1 MRIGYRLAVLWL
13 LVATLAKRPAAS
25 YESEEDDDDR
35 YYGSYVESGDSE
47 TGYSSS
53 ESPSSHRYY
62 SSKSS
67 TPSPSPSS
75 PSSSSTPE
83 TSAISKK
90 VPIAKRRLARE
101 LVEEIVVTVPRK
113 SVDGDS
119 TFLKKLAM
127 FRRNLFED
135 GDRLEKIFDTV
146 LQTGGDAHIT
156 TTPIAKWLP
165 VEVQCMIYRNKPN
178 FILIVQGDAVAFAE
192 GKGDPQRA
200 AEHCV

>member
-1 MRIGYRLAVLWL
+1 LFV
-13 LVATLAKRPAAS
+13 VAALAKRPAS
-25 YESEEDDDDR
+25 YESEEDDDDDR
-35 YYGSYVESGDSE
+35 YYGSYVESDSE
-47 TGYSSS
+47 RGYTSS
-53 ESPSSHRYY
+53 ESSSSHRYY
-62 SSKSS
+62 SSSSS

-75 PSSSSTPE
+75 PSLSATPG
-83 TSAISKK
+83 TNAVSKK

-119 TFLKKLAM
+119 TFLKKLAL

-165 VEVQCMIYRNKPN
+165 VEVCMIYGNN
-178 FILIVQGDAVAFAE
+178 HNLILLVQSDAAAFAE
-192 GKGDPQRA
+192 GEGDPQWTE
-200 AEHCV
+200 EHCV